1 MEREKI
7 EREINQV
14 RSKYGEKILY
24 ILKSERSMYHGDL
37 AAKLEISPSGL
48 NAIIKK
54 MTEGEIPLVRVEQ
67 VGKFKKYSLP
77 DEVRQYMENENPEQ
91 QGTGTSRKVCGA
103 GLFLPVQRF
112 VEAAGESWR
121 EILNLLLCGEEA
133 GISQDVIKV
142 FGELIKQMEEL
153 YVTESPELRLLRK
166 FIKNEV
172 LLYLLDEYLL
182 ENSKTRK
189 NPNENG

>member
-48 NAIIKK
+48 NAIVKK
-54 MTEGEIPLVRVEQ
+54 MTEGEIPLIRVEQ

-91 QGTGTSRKVCGA
+91 QGTGMPRKVCGA

-112 VEAAGESWR
+112 VEAAGEPWR
-121 EILNLLLCGEEA
+121 EVLNLLLCGEEA
-133 GISQDVIKV
+133 GISQEEIKA
-142 FGELIKQMEEL
+142 FSELIKQMEEL
-153 YVTESPELRLLRK
+153 YMTESPELRLLRK

>member
-91 QGTGTSRKVCGA
+91 QGTGASRKVCGA

-133 GISQDVIKV
+133 GISQEEIKA

>member
-91 QGTGTSRKVCGA
+91 QGTGTPRKVCGA

-133 GISQDVIKV
+133 GISQDVIKA
-142 FGELIKQMEEL
+142 FSELIKQMEEL

>member
-1 MEREKI
+1 
-7 EREINQV
+7 
-14 RSKYGEKILY
+14 
-24 ILKSERSMYHGDL
+24 
-37 AAKLEISPSGL
+37 
-48 NAIIKK
+48 
-54 MTEGEIPLVRVEQ
+54 
-67 VGKFKKYSLP
+67 
-77 DEVRQYMENENPEQ
+77 MENENPEQ
-91 QGTGTSRKVCGA
+91 QGTGTPRKVCGA

-133 GISQDVIKV
+133 GISQDVIKA
-142 FGELIKQMEEL
+142 FSELIKQMEEL

>member
-1 MEREKI
+1 MERERI
-7 EREINQV
+7 EQEINQV
-14 RSKYGEKILY
+14 RSKYGEKILNF
-24 ILKSERSMYHGDL
+24 LKAERCMYHGDL

-54 MTEGEIPLVRVEQ
+54 MTEGEITLIHVEQ

-91 QGTGTSRKVCGA
+91 QGNGIPRKACGA

-112 VEAAGESWR
+112 VEVAGESWR
-121 EILNLLLCGEEA
+121 EILNLLLCGEDA
-133 GISQDVIKV
+133 GISQEVIRA
-142 FGELIKQMEEL
+142 FNDFIKQLEEL
-153 YVTESPELRLLRK
+153 YVLESPELCLIRK

-172 LLYLLDEYLL
+172 LLYLLDEYLQ

-189 NPNENG
+189 KTVQYE